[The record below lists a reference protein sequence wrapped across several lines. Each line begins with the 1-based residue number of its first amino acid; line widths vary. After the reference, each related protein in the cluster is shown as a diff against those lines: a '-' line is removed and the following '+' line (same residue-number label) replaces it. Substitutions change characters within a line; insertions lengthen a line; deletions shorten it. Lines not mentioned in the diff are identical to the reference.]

1 MGNTNRNSLVLAD
14 GSRIG
19 VIGGGPA
26 GSFFAYFAF
35 EQARKK
41 GIAIEIDIFEAK
53 NFETLGHAGC
63 NHCGGIISESLVHQL
78 NSDGIFLPPEVIR
91 RSIESYTL
99 HLENG
104 AMIIDKLLSDKRI
117 VSVYR
122 GSGPLGASPTG
133 QQSFDKFLIDLAVS
147 KGARVYPEKVTHL
160 QEHSGQFVLSTA
172 TASREYDLVIG
183 AAGLNPR
190 SLSLFQKA
198 LPLYI
203 PPKTAKTFI
212 SEYYLGSE
220 KITRYLGNSM
230 HVFLLN
236 VPGIQFGALIPKGH
250 YVTLVLLGTRI
261 NEEKVRHFVNSE
273 AVKECFPEG
282 TELKIRNPCQCFPS
296 INITNAKNPF
306 ADRIVLIGDSASSK
320 LYKNGIGAAYLT
332 AKAAANTVV
341 NVGLSSNDLRKHY
354 KPECSKLDRDNILG
368 KVIFSSTTGIQ
379 KSPFLKKVLYRLMMS
394 EKNKEKGKRLTSAIL
409 WDIFT
414 GSASYRN
421 ILFRM
426 LSPVNIF
433 RMIKQI
439 IAELSASRK

>member
-1 MGNTNRNSLVLAD
+1 MGNSNRNSYVLAD

-35 EQARKK
+35 EQAQKK
-41 GIAIEIDIFEAK
+41 GISVEIDIFEAK

-104 AMIIDKLLSDKRI
+104 SLIIDNLLSEKRI

-122 GSGPLGASPTG
+122 GSGPLGASQTG
-133 QQSFDKFLIDLAVS
+133 QQSFDKFLLDLAVS
-147 KGARVYPEKVTHL
+147 KGAKVYPEKVIRL
-160 QEHSGQFVLSTA
+160 QQVDNQIVISTA
-172 TASREYDLVIG
+172 IASREYDLVIG

-190 SLSLFQKA
+190 SISLFQKV
-198 LPLYI
+198 LPGYI

-220 KITRYLGNSM
+220 KISKYLGNSM

-296 INITNAKNPF
+296 ISITNAKNPF

-332 AKAAANTVV
+332 AKAAASAVV
-341 NVGLSSNDLRKHY
+341 NFGFSSNDFRKHY
-354 KPECSKLDRDNILG
+354 KPECSKLDRDNLLG
-368 KVIFSSTTGIQ
+368 KAIFYSTTGIQ
-379 KSPFLKKVLYRLMMS
+379 KSSFLKKVLYRMMVS
-394 EKNKEKGKRLTSAIL
+394 EQTKEKSERLASAFL

-421 ILFRM
+421 ILFRI
-426 LSPVNIF
+426 LSPLNIF
-433 RMIKQI
+433 RVIRHI
-439 IAELSASRK
+439 IAELKASRN